1 MNPMK
6 RLITLAFAAC
16 LAGTAGA
23 QTLDDVLR
31 SIERNNKELQALG
44 QQAEADRLATRTR
57 NNLEDPRVEYS
68 PFFTKGTSG
77 VATSELV
84 VTQGFDFPTLY
95 AARASAARLQR
106 EAIDRRHA
114 AARRDLLLTA
124 KRLCLDLI
132 RLNREARL
140 LNERSRN
147 ADRLLELFEQRMKEG
162 DAGILEVNKLKME
175 RMNVQAEAARNTAA
189 HRAAL
194 QELLALNGNLPLDFE
209 ATDYPQAEP
218 VADLDALRDEMMGG
232 DAALQAAD
240 ATARAAAQEVAV
252 SRQGWLPQ
260 LEIGYRRNTDL
271 NERFNGFLVGGSLPL
286 FANRKKTRIA
296 RAQAVSSQLLADDAR
311 LKAEATVQGRF
322 NELQQLQASLAAYD
336 VPLMRHTLS
345 LLYQA
350 VTEGHLSL
358 IDYCVEADGVYRNLQ
373 SQLDVEHQY
382 QLALA
387 EVYKNRL

>member
-1 MNPMK
+1 M
-6 RLITLAFAAC
+6 
-16 LAGTAGA
+16 
-23 QTLDDVLR
+23 
-31 SIERNNKELQALG
+31 
-44 QQAEADRLATRTR
+44 
-57 NNLEDPRVEYS
+57 
-68 PFFTKGTSG
+68 
-77 VATSELV
+77 
-84 VTQGFDFPTLY
+84 
-95 AARASAARLQR
+95 
-106 EAIDRRHA
+106 
-114 AARRDLLLTA
+114 
-124 KRLCLDLI
+124 
-132 RLNREARL
+132 
-140 LNERSRN
+140 
-147 ADRLLELFEQRMKEG
+147 
-162 DAGILEVNKLKME
+162 
-175 RMNVQAEAARNTAA
+175 
-189 HRAAL
+189 
-194 QELLALNGNLPLDFE
+194 
-209 ATDYPQAEP
+209 
-218 VADLDALRDEMMGG
+218 
-232 DAALQAAD
+232 
-240 ATARAAAQEVAV
+240 

-311 LKAEATVQGRF
+311 LKAEAAVQGRF